1 MIDYSCL
8 YKVYVRKPN
17 FNSKLK
23 IFIIFILTLT
33 IKIIIKSNINF
44 IETENTS
51 FLYRQLNI
59 NLFQF

>member
-17 FNSKLK
+17 FDSKLK

-33 IKIIIKSNINF
+33 IKIIIKRNIIF
-44 IETENTS
+44 IKTNNIS

>member
-1 MIDYSCL
+1 MIDYLCL

-17 FNSKLK
+17 FDSKLK

-44 IETENTS
+44 IENRKYIIP
-51 FLYRQLNI
+51 LQAVKH
-59 NLFQF
+59 